1 MKSLKMLMMAA
12 LTILSTSVFAQNE
25 TTKASKEEVM
35 MDKSGKYSV
44 CDMDLTKLKKEQMKM
59 KVMKIYTCQKE
70 YNVTSDMPG
79 KYSTGGF
86 ALNLSPKEQM
96 KRDALKSYTGPQ
108 YPDVAIYKTLINLSP
123 KEQMKMK
130 ITRI

>member
-1 MKSLKMLMMAA
+1 MLMMAA

-59 KVMKIYTCQKE
+59 KVMKIYTCQKD
-70 YNVTSDMPG
+70 YNVTSDMPV
-79 KYSTGGF
+79 KYSTGWF
-86 ALNLSPKEQM
+86 ALNLSPNEQM
-96 KRDALKSYTGPQ
+96 KIDLMKIDGNKTST
-108 YPDVAIYKTLINLSP
+108 YPNNKLVLYLSP
-123 KEQMKMK
+123 KEKMKMVVLGM
-130 ITRI
+130 